1 MGKIKTLN
9 QDKQQEQEYPRLENG
24 QVDFMTII
32 AETFQGQIGV
42 VQYVQEIREA
52 FQLLIENNQ
61 DKMQLW
67 LTETAMEEPA
77 RALEI
82 ILKMSEYIVPKLS
95 RTEVKAEITDKSIV
109 INLNRLNA
117 KNN

>member
-1 MGKIKTLN
+1 MPFQKGNQLAGSRKGIPNKT
-9 QDKQQEQEYPRLENG
+9 
-24 QVDFMTII
+24 T
-32 AETFQGQIGV
+32 A
-42 VQYVQEIREA
+42 EIRNA
-52 FQLLIENNQ
+52 FQMLVEDNLDNM
-61 DKMQLW
+61 KVW
-67 LTETAMEEPA
+67 LSDVAQEDPE

-95 RTEVKAEITDKSIV
+95 RTEVKADITDKSIV

>member
-1 MGKIKTLN
+1 MAFEKGNKLAGTRKGIPNKTTL
-9 QDKQQEQEYPRLENG
+9 
-24 QVDFMTII
+24 
-32 AETFQGQIGV
+32 
-42 VQYVQEIREA
+42 EIRNA

-109 INLNRLNA
+109 INLRPLDV
-117 KNN
+117 NNN

>member
-1 MGKIKTLN
+1 MGFEKGNKLAGTRKGIPNKTTL
-9 QDKQQEQEYPRLENG
+9 
-24 QVDFMTII
+24 
-32 AETFQGQIGV
+32 
-42 VQYVQEIREA
+42 EIRNA

-109 INLNRLNA
+109 INLRPLDV
-117 KNN
+117 NNN